1 MFITLIFAYNFRRVN
16 KNLQFFQSH
25 MLKRLSSTLL
35 NYLSIIKPIPVFP
48 DFCSFRINLEIGR
61 NKLFK
66 FLLLWED
73 CFVYSRPFHLNVYF
87 IFIYLFFFRFSLFFK
102 KGEGRERNIYAWE
115 VYQLVSL
122 AGNPGMCPAQES
134 NQWPLGL
141 QAGAWSPEP
150 HQPGLN
156 VYVRISM
163 SNFTK
168 SLMIFCGDCIWSKW
182 TT

>member
-1 MFITLIFAYNFRRVN
+1 MAFIVRLLMFITLIFAYNFRRVN

-102 KGEGRERNIYAWE
+102 KGEGRERNIYA
-115 VYQLVSL
+115 
-122 AGNPGMCPAQES
+122 
-134 NQWPLGL
+134 
-141 QAGAWSPEP
+141 
-150 HQPGLN
+150 
-156 VYVRISM
+156 
-163 SNFTK
+163 
-168 SLMIFCGDCIWSKW
+168 
-182 TT
+182 